1 MRVLFSC
8 VPAIGH
14 AYPLLPL
21 ARAFARRGD
30 HVAFLT
36 SAGMAGVLDGFPLL
50 PAGPMPDALFAE
62 AAART
67 GQDAAAEPT
76 PQSVS
81 AFFGEVRLDASADDA
96 IEAARDWSPDLI
108 VAELTDTVGPLVAAV
123 LGTPLATL
131 SFGPGIPA
139 EFRGAIAANI
149 APYFTARGVE
159 APATLPAGRW
169 VLDLCPDILGPVGIP
184 DGMTR
189 LPLRPEA
196 HRGADGAVTPAF
208 PPAGGGRP
216 RVLVTFGSHFGDPE
230 IVRDLLSTL
239 RDGVDADF
247 VGTALPGADPALTDS
262 AVADPA
268 PAGPGGE
275 PAPAVSGGDV
285 AGAGNGGGPAAGGV
299 RLVPF
304 QPMANLLAGD
314 IAAVVTHGGAGTV
327 LGALSLGLPL
337 VIVPQGAD
345 QFVQAAAVSAAGCG
359 VATAPGRPD
368 PEQLRAAVRTVL
380 TDPSIAAAAADV
392 RKQID
397 AMPAPGEVAA
407 TLAAAL

>member
-1 MRVLFSC
+1 MEWNSDEWNVILTTMRVLFSC

-14 AYPLLPL
+14 TFPLLPL

-30 HVAFLT
+30 QVAFVT
-36 SAGMAGVLDGFPLL
+36 SAGMAGLLDGLPLL
-50 PAGPMPDALFAE
+50 PAGPMPDVLLAE

-76 PQSVS
+76 PASVS
-81 AFFGEVRLDASADDA
+81 AFFGEVRLDTTADEA
-96 IEAARDWSPDLI
+96 IAAARDWAPELI

-139 EFRGAIAANI
+139 EFRGAIAANV
-149 APYFTARGVE
+149 APYYTARGLE
-159 APATLPAGRW
+159 APAVLPAGRW

-184 DGMTR
+184 DGATR

-196 HRGADGAVTPAF
+196 HRGPDGEVTPAL
-208 PPAGGGRP
+208 PPAPAGRP

-230 IVRDLLSTL
+230 IVLDLLTTL

-247 VGTALPGADPALTDS
+247 VGTALPGA
-262 AVADPA
+262 
-268 PAGPGGE
+268 GQG
-275 PAPAVSGGDV
+275 SGG
-285 AGAGNGGGPAAGGV
+285 A

-314 IAAVVTHGGAGTV
+314 VTAVVTHGGAGTV
-327 LGALSLGLPL
+327 LGALAHGLPL
-337 VIVPQGAD
+337 VVVPQGAD
-345 QFVQAAAVSAAGCG
+345 QSVQAAAVSAAGCG
-359 VATAPGRPD
+359 VAIAPGRPD
-368 PEQLRAAVRTVL
+368 PERLRAAVRTVL

-392 RKQID
+392 RNQID
-397 AMPAPGEVAA
+397 AMPSADEVAA

>member
-14 AYPLLPL
+14 TFPLLPL

-30 HVAFLT
+30 RVAFLT
-36 SAGMAGVLDGFPLL
+36 AAGMTPVLANEGFALL
-50 PAGPMPDALFAE
+50 PAGPMPDVLFAE

-76 PQSVS
+76 PASVS
-81 AFFGEVRLDASADDA
+81 AFFGEVRLDTTADDA
-96 IEAARDWSPDLI
+96 ITAARDWAPDLI
-108 VAELTDTVGPLVAAV
+108 VNEMTDTVGPLVAAV
-123 LGTPLATL
+123 LGTPQATL
-131 SFGPGIPA
+131 SFGPGIPP

-149 APYFTARGVE
+149 APYFTARGVD

-196 HRGADGAVTPAF
+196 HRGPDGDVTPAL
-208 PPAGGGRP
+208 PPAAAGRP

-230 IVRDLLSTL
+230 IVLDLLNAL
-239 RDGVDADF
+239 QDGVDAD
-247 VGTALPGADPALTDS
+247 VIGTALPGAAEPGVAEPGAL
-262 AVADPA
+262 
-268 PAGPGGE
+268 PGAAE
-275 PAPAVSGGDV
+275 P
-285 AGAGNGGGPAAGGV
+285 

-304 QPMANLLAGD
+304 QPMAKLLPGVS
-314 IAAVVTHGGAGTV
+314 AVVTHGGAGTV
-327 LGALSLGLPL
+327 LGALSLGLP
-337 VIVPQGAD
+337 VVVVPQGAD

-368 PEQLRAAVRTVL
+368 PETLRAAVKTVL
-380 TDPSIAAAAADV
+380 TDPAIAAAAADV
-392 RKQID
+392 RKQMD
-397 AMPAPGEVAA
+397 AMPSPDEVAA

>member
-14 AYPLLPL
+14 TFPLLPL

-36 SAGMAGVLDGFPLL
+36 SAGMGPLLDGQGFDLV
-50 PAGPMPDALFAE
+50 PAGPMPDVLFAE

-67 GQDAAAEPT
+67 GQDPAAAPT

-81 AFFGEVRLDASADDA
+81 AFFGEIRLDTTADEA
-96 IEAARDWSPDLI
+96 IPAARDWAPDLI
-108 VAELTDTVGPLVAAV
+108 VGELTDTVGPLVAAV

-139 EFRGAIAANI
+139 EFRDAIAANA
-149 APYFTARGVE
+149 APHFTARGLD

-169 VLDLCPDILGPVGIP
+169 LLDLCPDVLGPVAVP
-184 DGMTR
+184 DGVTR

-196 HRGADGAVTPAF
+196 HRGPDGDVTPAL
-208 PPAGGGRP
+208 PPAPAGRP

-230 IVRDLLSTL
+230 IVLDLLTAL

-247 VGTALPGADPALTDS
+247 VGTALPG
-262 AVADPA
+262 
-268 PAGPGGE
+268 GP
-275 PAPAVSGGDV
+275 PSDL
-285 AGAGNGGGPAAGGV
+285 
-299 RLVPF
+299 LVPF
-304 QPMANLLAGD
+304 QPMAKLLAG
-314 IAAVVTHGGAGTV
+314 ATAVVTHGGAGTV
-327 LGALSLGLPL
+327 LGALSHGLPL

-345 QFVQAAAVSAAGCG
+345 QFVQAAAVSAVGCG
-359 VATAPGRPD
+359 VVTTPGRPD
-368 PEQLRAAVRTVL
+368 AEQLRAAVRTVL
-380 TDPSIAAAAADV
+380 TDPAITAAAADV

-397 AMPAPGEVAA
+397 DMPSPDEVAA
-407 TLAAAL
+407 TLGAAL